1 MAKPSA
7 IKESEDENANSAVPL
22 VPKCPDCQ
30 WPVCGDKDCLQSFN
44 RMHKETGECQLLSKC
59 VLKPKFKEN
68 GASQV
73 LGMGEGLEFK
83 CSQNAKSFKHHKCTL
98 FEFFKTSK
106 VNCVTGKP
114 HI

>member
-1 MAKPSA
+1 MAKPGA

-73 LGMGEGLEFK
+73 LNRGEGLE
-83 CSQNAKSFKHHKCTL
+83 
-98 FEFFKTSK
+98 
-106 VNCVTGKP
+106 
-114 HI
+114 